1 MSEQSL
7 VRDPAALRRFLDG
20 CVGLPPGELEVRV
33 LAGGLS
39 NVTLLAGVGDRHY
52 VLRRPP
58 VGPSAPGAH
67 DVGREFRIL
76 SALRTSP
83 LPTPAV
89 YGFCPHS
96 DALGAPFVV
105 SEYIDGR
112 ILHTPEDAAGID
124 PASARRLCEALID
137 TLVSL
142 HETPIDREPFAG
154 WLRPEAFAA
163 RRVRRWLEQWR
174 RGAHDEDPR
183 ADVPGVEAL
192 GAVLL
197 ARAPERDEK
206 TLVHG
211 DYRFGNLIVDT
222 TGEPRVAA
230 ILDWELCTVGDPL
243 TDLAQ
248 VVVYADAPDGRITHP
263 GQELAGLPGFLS
275 AAEQVERYVARSG
288 RRVDDL
294 DFYVAFA
301 HWRSALIKTGIR
313 DRAAAAGEHERA
325 AGLAAIVHTHLQI
338 AADLLDREASHRP

>member
-211 DYRFGNLIVDT
+211 DYRFGNLLIGQDGRALSV
-222 TGEPRVAA
+222 
-230 ILDWELCTVGDPL
+230 LDWELCALGDTLADLGWL
-243 TDLAQ
+243 TALWREPGERE
-248 VVVYADAPDGRITHP
+248 VSPSPTGHP
-263 GQELAGLPGFLS
+263 GYPTRDAVIARYEARTGRDVSDIAWYQAFALWRLACIGEGIYVRYRDGAMGDAEFDVAAQRDHVVELA
-275 AAEQVERYVARSG
+275 E
-288 RRVDDL
+288 
-294 DFYVAFA
+294 
-301 HWRSALIKTGIR
+301 
-313 DRAAAAGEHERA
+313 AAARA
-325 AGLAAIVHTHLQI
+325 V
-338 AADLLDREASHRP
+338 RCR